1 MFNTC
6 KCNKVPYTCGTLIP
20 SQLTLNEIDLAI
32 PVEGPIGLLVDA
44 QSSMNGRR
52 FRAVSCEIIAIR
64 EEENVQIRKT

>member
-1 MFNTC
+1 MQQGSMNMRNFDSIT
-6 KCNKVPYTCGTLIP
+6 VDPY
-20 SQLTLNEIDLAI
+20 EIDLTI

-52 FRAVSCEIIAIR
+52 FHAVSCEIIAIR